1 MYYSPDG
8 AKVYLNLSLA
18 DVKEK
23 GTEGVF
29 ITRLD
34 DTYVHLPS
42 LGEVYTE
49 IDVSEIP
56 AYAKVVPK
64 CSNTEIP
71 TLVHIP
77 ESIENDI
84 VSLAA
89 MSMCRDV
96 LPHGAFER
104 ERRDYYSILSRV
116 QSATRMHFLT
126 LAEAASLSLGVLFF
140 FATGEEGWYEN
151 DGGKWTLD
159 KLNLES
165 EMMRH
170 LLKSQIVM
178 PVHGAAVIWNPT
190 SKEAIIELIVHKM
203 GVMQPRHLQALTEG
217 VREKRHKFTDYE
229 RAIATSVEGEVKKIK
244 ERLPATRIADDAYNA
259 RSFKVP
265 ACMRKLSKLPWH
277 TRLVLANHVLWIRT
291 MDVDTLLNPNV
302 FLEKIFTRHQL
313 KHMSKSVR
321 DFLAMVKRDKQ
332 KGVKPKCVG
341 CRTIQTGAHQTL
353 SCPFQ
358 STTECA
364 TAEGKELP
372 DHLVYNITP
381 IGMAFLKARE

>member
-18 DVKEK
+18 DVKKK
-23 GTEGVF
+23 GAEGIF

-34 DTYVHLPS
+34 VAYVHLPS

-56 AYAKVVPK
+56 VYAKVVPK

-89 MSMCRDV
+89 MGMCRDV
-96 LPHGAFER
+96 LSHGAFER
-104 ERRDYYSILSRV
+104 ERRDYYSILSSV
-116 QSATRMHFLT
+116 QSATRVHFAT
-126 LAEAASLSLGVLFF
+126 LAEAASLSLSVLLF
-140 FATGEEGWYEN
+140 FATSEEGWYAN
-151 DGGKWTLD
+151 DEGKWTLD

-165 EMMRH
+165 GMMRH

-178 PVHGAAVIWNPT
+178 PVHGAAVIWAPT

-203 GVMQPRHLQALTEG
+203 TILQPRHMQALTEG
-217 VREKRHKFTDYE
+217 VREKKHNFTDYE
-229 RAIATSVEGEVKKIK
+229 RAIATSVEREVLKIK
-244 ERLPATRIADDAYNA
+244 GRLRLSYIVDDAYDA

-291 MDVDTLLNPNV
+291 MGIDTLLHPNV
-302 FLEKIFTRHQL
+302 LLEKIFTRHQL
-313 KHMSKSVR
+313 KCMSKSVR

-341 CRTIQTGAHQTL
+341 CRTIQSGAHTTL

-372 DHLVYNITP
+372 DHLLYNITP